1 MKKVIVFVVIAVF
14 PWLGVAQKKVSE
26 AEVIDKVLKNSALF
40 NAATLEIKQNQ
51 QLEKTGF
58 NLNNPQLV
66 LESPTGVFRTIG
78 ISQSFEFPTVYFR
91 QSQLLKQ
98 QTALAVT
105 GQKVTENDVKYQ
117 IKTLYLNIQYLE
129 YVNEQYKVK
138 DSVYNKVMLSA
149 QRQYDAGQ
157 IDYLEKT
164 FTEAQS
170 GEVHNG
176 FIQNTSDLK
185 IAQNQLQI
193 YTGFDESITAM
204 PLIKD
209 DNLSTTLSNNTTN
222 TSNNPLVQY
231 FEQQKVINNK
241 IVSLERS
248 KALPGFVI
256 GYQNQGEKNSAFDM
270 RLNFGITVPLWFWQY
285 KGKIDASKTGVKI
298 AEQKALVQQQMVST
312 EMQKAQGDFEK
323 YAQSL
328 SYYETKGLKQADD
341 IIDASRRFFENGQ
354 KNYIEHLRNIND
366 AYAIKIKYAES
377 LKNYNQSIITINYLS
392 GSL

>member
-1 MKKVIVFVVIAVF
+1 MKKLIAFVAIAVF
-14 PWLGVAQKKVSE
+14 PWLGIAQKKVSE
-26 AEVIDKVLKNSALF
+26 AEVIDKALQNSALF

-51 QLEKTGF
+51 QLQKTGF
-58 NLNNPQLV
+58 NLNNPQLI
-66 LESPTGVFRTIG
+66 LESPTGGFRTIG

-98 QTALAVT
+98 QTALAVA

-117 IKTLYLNIQYLE
+117 IKTLYLNVQYLE
-129 YVNEQYKVK
+129 YINEQYKAQ

-149 QRQYDAGQ
+149 VRQYDAGQ

-164 FTEAQS
+164 FTEAQF

-176 FIQNTSDLK
+176 FIQNTSDLL

-209 DNLSTTLSNNTTN
+209 GNLSTTLSNNNN

-231 FEQQKVINNK
+231 FEQQKVISTK
-241 IVSLERS
+241 MVSLERS
-248 KALPGFVI
+248 KALPGFVV
-256 GYQNQGEKNSAFDM
+256 GYENQGEKNTPFDM
-270 RLNFGITVPLWFWQY
+270 RLNFGITLPLWFWQY
-285 KGKIDASKTGVKI
+285 KGKIGASKTGVKI

-312 EMQKAQGDFEK
+312 EMQKAQGDFQK
-323 YAQSL
+323 YSQPV

-366 AYAIKIKYAES
+366 AYTIKIKYAES

>member
-1 MKKVIVFVVIAVF
+1 MKNQILIIAIVVL
-14 PWLGVAQKKVSE
+14 PWLCVAQKRISE
-26 AEVIDKVLKNSALF
+26 GEVINEALKNSALF

-51 QLEKTGF
+51 QLQKTGF

-66 LESPTGVFRTIG
+66 IESPTGVFRTIG
-78 ISQSFEFPTVYFR
+78 ISQSFEFPIVYFR

-129 YVNEQYKVK
+129 YINEQYKVQ

-176 FIQNTSDLK
+176 FIQSTSDLQ

-193 YTGFDESITAM
+193 YTGFNESITAT
-204 PLIKD
+204 PLIKA
-209 DNLSTTLSNNTTN
+209 DNLSTALSNNN
-222 TSNNPLVQY
+222 TMLCWLT
-231 FEQQKVINNK
+231 FC
-241 IVSLERS
+241 
-248 KALPGFVI
+248 
-256 GYQNQGEKNSAFDM
+256 
-270 RLNFGITVPLWFWQY
+270 
-285 KGKIDASKTGVKI
+285 
-298 AEQKALVQQQMVST
+298 
-312 EMQKAQGDFEK
+312 
-323 YAQSL
+323 
-328 SYYETKGLKQADD
+328 
-341 IIDASRRFFENGQ
+341 
-354 KNYIEHLRNIND
+354 
-366 AYAIKIKYAES
+366 
-377 LKNYNQSIITINYLS
+377 
-392 GSL
+392 